1 MISFDD
7 FHVREDTLV
16 RLVSITS
23 RRNKIRN
30 ERRQSRVTYRVLVPV
45 ILLAAAGCGIAWAQ
59 DTAQPTPPAATVDA
73 PPPPP
78 VAAEV
83 RRPASGPKSAE
94 WKGLSVGEK
103 LRYDWVHLFD
113 VDHMVFAAIGAG
125 VDQARDKPGE
135 WGQGW
140 GAYGQRFGSHV
151 GFYVIQRSIM
161 FPVQAIDHEDVRY
174 FRSERTSYKG
184 RIADAFL
191 HTVWRHNDSGGMMP
205 AYSEFLGD
213 YGAAAISRQWW
224 PAHDRTASAILIA
237 GSNTL
242 LIDAGI
248 NVFEEFKP
256 DIKRW
261 LHLVH

>member
-1 MISFDD
+1 MT
-7 FHVREDTLV
+7 H
-16 RLVSITS
+16 
-23 RRNKIRN
+23 
-30 ERRQSRVTYRVLVPV
+30 RVLLPV
-45 ILLAAAGCGIAWAQ
+45 ILLAATGCGFAWAQ
-59 DTAQPTPPAATVDA
+59 DTPQQTPPAAAADA
-73 PPPPP
+73 PPPL
-78 VAAEV
+78 VAAEEH
-83 RRPASGPKSAE
+83 RPASGPKSAE
-94 WKGLSVGEK
+94 WKGLSVEEK
-103 LRYDWVHLFD
+103 LKYNWTHLFD
-113 VDHMVFAAIGAG
+113 VDNMVFAAIGAG

-140 GAYGQRFGSHV
+140 GAYGERFGSHV

-205 AYSEFLGD
+205 AWSEFLGD

-224 PAHDRTASAILIA
+224 PEHDRTASAILIA
-237 GSNTL
+237 GSDTL

-248 NVFEEFKP
+248 NVFKEFKP